1 MSHNVHPQKHFKVL
15 YFGSASSYT
24 GKDQEAFP
32 APLSLDQFFC
42 ELESRYPGIRDHVL
56 GTCMVTV
63 NLEYV
68 DTSFEAGKECI
79 QIAYED
85 EVGIIPPVSSG

>member
-1 MSHNVHPQKHFKVL
+1 MMQNNFKVL
-15 YFGSASSYT
+15 YFASASSYT

-32 APLSLDQFFC
+32 APSSLRQLFL
-42 ELESRYPGIRDHVL
+42 ELESKYPGINDDVL
-56 GTCMVTV
+56 GSSMVTV

-68 DTSFEAGKECI
+68 EKPLNGEDQGVQIGAG
-79 QIAYED
+79 D